1 VGIKKLWESFWD
13 PESSF
18 DKEFLRI
25 SKLGS
30 ESFEKKKYF
39 EAIAYF
45 DEAFR
50 LIKNMGFFDSFFGID
65 DEYLLRGRAKLEIG
79 DYKGAKKDFNKSIKQ
94 ADYNFDDFFICE
106 DYFYRG
112 ITKFYLKNFK
122 GSLKDFYRAK
132 VNKDEIADLDL
143 KEIEAWIQK
152 TKKEFV

>member
-1 VGIKKLWESFWD
+1 MGIIKLFKKLYRSFIWSGS
-13 PESSF
+13 EL
-18 DKEFLRI
+18 EFFKF
-25 SKLGS
+25 SELGS
-30 ESFEKKKYF
+30 KNFKQKRYF

-45 DEAFR
+45 DKALNLRDYIQSE
-50 LIKNMGFFDSFFGID
+50 LISN
-65 DEYLLRGRAKLEIG
+65 EYSQRGQAKLKIG

>member
-1 VGIKKLWESFWD
+1 
-13 PESSF
+13 
-18 DKEFLRI
+18 
-25 SKLGS
+25 
-30 ESFEKKKYF
+30 
-39 EAIAYF
+39 
-45 DEAFR
+45 
-50 LIKNMGFFDSFFGID
+50 M
-65 DEYLLRGRAKLEIG
+65 
-79 DYKGAKKDFNKSIKQ
+79 KDFNKSIKQ

-132 VNKDEIADLDL
+132 VNKDEFADLDL